1 MLLITILI
9 SGCSNYQLVKPI
21 NRNSAK
27 KEIAVEKPKPKKEKK
42 SASWYKIGSWFGA
55 DDKDEEQPTRLAFD
69 TKPKKD
75 AWDDPINVD
84 LKPRT
89 NNASQ
94 RSRYSEWRGSVAR
107 NRPPS
112 TIAEDL
118 LSNNSIHGAKDIVW
132 GPDAQIKNTP
142 ELPALIVTKEPPPN
156 VIYRRGSH
164 DTVLSEN
171 TATAIRQD
179 PLRTHKMETAVTHKA
194 REIEVELGQADKKID
209 TSTRKFDTLR
219 NKNRAE
225 TSEYYSL
232 IATINSAL
240 QTGTTPGNPIL
251 VDRWN
256 AAQDKLNQLSK
267 TSSLTNNLAV
277 DLSYQASKTT
287 FILESI
293 KAAFELSGAVDSD
306 HVKLTELED
315 EVTQYITDLNRMIVK
330 VNAELN
336 RLATLLRTEREN
348 MQTLSLGISKGEL
361 YGANIKNTVFRK
373 RSIETP
379 EQRELLSQRK
389 PLVIIKFN
397 KPGVNYDKPLY
408 SAISKA
414 LGKRPNAKFDLVA
427 VSPRFKN
434 PAKESM
440 RLTEARKDGE
450 AVLNSLTKMGMPASR
465 INLSSEIRPAAKS
478 SEVHIYIK

>member
-1 MLLITILI
+1 MLI
-9 SGCSNYQLVKPI
+9 SGCSNYQLVKPVH
-21 NRNSAK
+21 RGSAR
-27 KEIAVEKPKPKKEKK
+27 KEVAHKMPKAEAPKKEEKSFFSGITNLFSFGDDEEKSPRLAERLQDKK
-42 SASWYKIGSWFGA
+42 IWEQQVKIDQEPKIGA
-55 DDKDEEQPTRLAFD
+55 L
-69 TKPKKD
+69 PKTIEREVK
-75 AWDDPINVD
+75 
-84 LKPRT
+84 
-89 NNASQ
+89 
-94 RSRYSEWRGSVAR
+94 YSEWRGK
-107 NRPPS
+107 PS
-112 TIAEDL
+112 TKQA
-118 LSNNSIHGAKDIVW
+118 SNMIERANSGNKGVFWDSPEAGQSKT
-132 GPDAQIKNTP
+132 NTN
-142 ELPALIVTKEPPPN
+142 ELPPLIVTDEPPPS

-171 TATAIRQD
+171 TSTAVRQD
-179 PLRTHKMETAVTHKA
+179 PLRSHKMETAVTHKA
-194 REIEVELGQADKKID
+194 REIAMELDKAGKKID
-209 TSTRKFDTLR
+209 TSNRKFDTLK

-232 IATINSAL
+232 VATINSAL

-256 AAQDKLNQLSK
+256 AAQDKLNKLSK
-267 TSSLTNNLAV
+267 TSSLTNNLSV

-306 HVKLTELED
+306 HEKLTQLED
-315 EVTQYITDLNRMIVK
+315 EVNQYITDLNRMIVK

-336 RLATLLRTEREN
+336 RLSALLRTEREN

-361 YGANIKNTVFRK
+361 YGANIQNTVFKKRLEGSAQPSDVATRK
-373 RSIETP
+373 A
-379 EQRELLSQRK
+379 
-389 PLVIIKFN
+389 LVIIKFN

-408 SAISKA
+408 TAISKA
-414 LGKRPNAKFDLVA
+414 LGRRPNAKFDLVA

-434 PAKESM
+434 PAKESL
-440 RLTEARKDGE
+440 RLSEARKDGE

-465 INLSSEIRPAAKS
+465 ISLSSEIRGKAQS